1 MSDKIPELKY
11 YNLCLPKEIL
21 DNAKSIAAR
30 RGETLKQYIARAIVE
45 ANKNEIEKGGEF
57 YGEGHTCRSKI

>member
-1 MSDKIPELKY
+1 MNDKIPELKY

-45 ANKNEIEKGGEF
+45 ANKAEGGET
-57 YGEGHTCRSKI
+57 HDKRDSSCSKV